1 MPTRLENLFGR
12 SRYLAQFCVYGHGRD
27 QPAVLA
33 TLSEKGH
40 ELEPGQLREELLAL
54 LEQINAE
61 VPPYERLSH
70 IIVTPEWTIENG
82 LLTPTMKLKRN
93 QIVEAFREQTD
104 TIGQTEPVLL
114 L

>member
-1 MPTRLENLFGR
+1 M
-12 SRYLAQFCVYGHGRD
+12 
-27 QPAVLA
+27 LA